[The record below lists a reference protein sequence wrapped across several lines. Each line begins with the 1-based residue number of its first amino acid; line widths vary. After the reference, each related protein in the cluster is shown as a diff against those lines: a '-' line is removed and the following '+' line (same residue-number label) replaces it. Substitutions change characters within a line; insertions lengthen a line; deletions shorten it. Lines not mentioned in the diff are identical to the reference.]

1 MRRNTVLVILTVTGS
16 ALCWWPGIIEPSL
29 DFPRWLLFVPVALCT
44 GLATILS
51 DGRRLLFVIASG
63 AGSAAGLCSG
73 FAIWPP
79 SDPIAASY
87 GLFVIAAGIGA
98 GVLVSLI
105 ACLLAAVLA
114 AALSEWSE
122 KHNRALWLL
131 LVCGVACGPV
141 VLALTPSL
149 VARRVARN
157 DRIAAERFMSLKNAV
172 EQTRADTDGPRLFC
186 DGQALKRHYS
196 GPPFT
201 ENDWRFIAGNYVKE
215 DGYVFGIYCLQS
227 QGTYAID
234 ASPAR
239 GTADGTRRF
248 CADQSGN
255 VGCGT
260 QWTGSRNACVPCTE

>member
-1 MRRNTVLVILTVTGS
+1 MGS
-16 ALCWWPGIIEPSL
+16 
-29 DFPRWLLFVPVALCT
+29 FV
-44 GLATILS
+44 
-51 DGRRLLFVIASG
+51 
-63 AGSAAGLCSG
+63 GSSAGLCVG

-98 GVLVSLI
+98 GLLVALL
-105 ACLLAAVLA
+105 ACLLASAI
-114 AALSEWSE
+114 SISNE
-122 KHNRALWLL
+122 KHRRALWLL

-172 EQTRADTDGPRLFC
+172 ERTRADTDGSSLFC

-201 ENDWRFIAGNYVKE
+201 ESDWRYIAGNYVRE
-215 DGYVFGIYCLQS
+215 DGYVFGINCHPQQS
-227 QGTYAID
+227 SYAID
-234 ASPAR
+234 AFPAR
-239 GTADGTRRF
+239 ERADGTRRF
-248 CADQSGN
+248 CADEWGT
-255 VGCGT
+255 VGCET
-260 QWTGSRNACVPCTE
+260 RWTGSRNACTPCTE